1 LFTLVQGSINI
12 KSMSKID
19 FFGCVRDF
27 DDHVDPNI
35 PGKVNRTLENRTQL
49 NSIKLNPWIE
59 FK

>member
-1 LFTLVQGSINI
+1 
-12 KSMSKID
+12 MSKID